1 MIDSRV
7 VAASRGTTIAGT
19 AQIITGRASLRW
31 NARIHQKY
39 LSEAALADP
48 KVGRIFAA
56 ADDVTIQIAPTKVI
70 SWDMCQVGRQFFDG
84 AMQNNPSFLLPL
96 ET

>member
-1 MIDSRV
+1 MIDSRD

-31 NARIHQKY
+31 NARTHQKY

-48 KVGRIFAA
+48 KVGRTFAA
-56 ADDVTIQIAPTKVI
+56 ADDVTIQIAPTKAI
-70 SWDMCQVGRQFFDG
+70 S
-84 AMQNNPSFLLPL
+84 
-96 ET
+96 